1 MFDNFID
8 FKHAFIFL
16 FGFRIIRKTNQ
27 SLTSEQLLFKTTILL
42 QQGPTLQKTQH
53 LVTHASLSCDSI
65 YNISSTMRRSGVG
78 IGYGKKSDFTKD
90 LTVSPGATKYQI
102 KTIFDNNRSSR
113 KGFSMYE
120 SREVY
125 MISFRNFPI
134 EDIFL
139 WIL

>member
-1 MFDNFID
+1 
-8 FKHAFIFL
+8 
-16 FGFRIIRKTNQ
+16 
-27 SLTSEQLLFKTTILL
+27 
-42 QQGPTLQKTQH
+42 
-53 LVTHASLSCDSI
+53 
-65 YNISSTMRRSGVG
+65 MRRSGVG

-125 MISFRNFPI
+125 MISFRNFQI
-134 EDIFL
+134 GDIFL